1 MIFSSLIIPQWNILI
16 HSLQNRLNIDISAK
30 KRCNGRLFSIVY
42 SENRDEAYLSAIQN
56 TSTAYTRFSGKNED
70 SRRQGGD
77 QCSKSQGKGASKRL
91 MTRRFTRA
99 SRLNDGASF
108 TGRFSGRLRGKAILI
123 LFRPNRVGH
132 HRLGLAISK
141 KYAAL
146 AVVRNSI
153 KRGVREIFRTQPIK
167 GSALDIV
174 VRPYRPVNKADIVS
188 VKRELSRMW
197 LELSQHE

>member
-1 MIFSSLIIPQWNILI
+1 
-16 HSLQNRLNIDISAK
+16 
-30 KRCNGRLFSIVY
+30 
-42 SENRDEAYLSAIQN
+42 
-56 TSTAYTRFSGKNED
+56 
-70 SRRQGGD
+70 
-77 QCSKSQGKGASKRL
+77 

-141 KYAAL
+141 KYVAL

-153 KRGVREIFRTQPIK
+153 KRTAREIFRTQPIE
-167 GSALDIV
+167 GPALDIV
-174 VRPYRPVNKADIVS
+174 VRPHRPVNKVDVASISKD
-188 VKRELSRMW
+188 LSRMW
-197 LELSQHE
+197 SELSQHE